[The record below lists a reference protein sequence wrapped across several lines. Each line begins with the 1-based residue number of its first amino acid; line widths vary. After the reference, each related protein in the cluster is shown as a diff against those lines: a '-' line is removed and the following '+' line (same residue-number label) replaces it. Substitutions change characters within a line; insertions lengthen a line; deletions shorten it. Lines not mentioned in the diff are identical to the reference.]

1 MAIPLT
7 FDGGVAVLGLEL
19 GRGNAI
25 DPAFLSTF
33 HGALD
38 EVERSDARAVVI
50 TGKGRVFCGGL
61 DLVALHAFDR
71 PAMERFIDD
80 FDAFFRRLF
89 SFSRPVVAAVNG
101 HAIAGGAVL
110 ALSCDLRVMAD
121 GPHHFSLNEVQLG
134 IPFPPATFEIVR
146 RATPAAARSAVLLQ
160 GRRFSPAEAHRL
172 GLVHRLAGEG
182 EALAAALEE
191 ARLFAAAGPEA
202 VRAVKAALVEP
213 VLRRID
219 AGSAGYKEKFAGAW
233 FGEEARRRIGALRD
247 ELLAK
252 QKPAG

>member
-1 MAIPLT
+1 MAPMPIPVT
-7 FDGGVAVLGLEL
+7 FDDGVAVIALEL

-25 DPAFLSTF
+25 DPAFITAL

-38 EVERSDARAVVI
+38 EVERSDARAAVV

-71 PAMERFIDD
+71 PTMERFIDD
-80 FDAFFRRLF
+80 FDALFRRLF
-89 SFSRPVVAAVNG
+89 SFARPVVAAVNG

-160 GRRFSPAEAHRL
+160 GRRFSPARRSPPPWK
-172 GLVHRLAGEG
+172 RLASSPPP
-182 EALAAALEE
+182 ARRPSAPSRLAWSSLCSVASTAAPP
-191 ARLFAAAGPEA
+191 RT
-202 VRAVKAALVEP
+202 
-213 VLRRID
+213 RRGSPRP
-219 AGSAGYKEKFAGAW
+219 GSARRPAGASAPCATSSW
-233 FGEEARRRIGALRD
+233 PGRSRQVERGV
-247 ELLAK
+247 
-252 QKPAG
+252 AG